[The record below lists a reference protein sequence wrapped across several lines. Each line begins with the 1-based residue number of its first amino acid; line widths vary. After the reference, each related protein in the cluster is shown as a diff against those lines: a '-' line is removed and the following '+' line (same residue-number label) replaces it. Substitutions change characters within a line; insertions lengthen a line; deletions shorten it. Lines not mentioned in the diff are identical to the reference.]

1 MPLRRVGETVL
12 AGIDEAGRGPVVG
25 PLVVAGVATAEP
37 EALAAMG
44 CTDSKLLSPGKREM
58 LDRRIRG
65 HPGVK
70 VEVRMIAAE
79 QLDEERRRR
88 TLNEIE
94 ATRFQDIARSLGAAT
109 VVVDAAEIDAARF
122 GRLIARG
129 LPPGTDVIS
138 EHKADANHPI
148 VGAASIVA
156 KVARD
161 AAITELARRL
171 ERRLDLPLG
180 SGYSSDPLT
189 RAFLLAW
196 HKRFGD
202 WPEGTRRSWATVR
215 DLLAPTPSRL
225 DDF

>member
-1 MPLRRVGETVL
+1 ML

-44 CTDSKLLSPGKREM
+44 CTDSKALSPGKREM

-70 VEVRMIAAE
+70 VEVRVISAS
-79 QLDEERRRR
+79 QLDDERRRL

-94 ATRFQDIARSLGAAT
+94 AVQFRDIARALGART
-109 VVVDAAEIDAARF
+109 IVVDAADVDAARF
-122 GRLIARG
+122 GRLVAKG
-129 LPPGTDVIS
+129 LPAGTDVIS

-196 HKRFGD
+196 HKRHGD
-202 WPEGTRRSWATVR
+202 WPEGTRRSWSTLR
-215 DLLAPTPSRL
+215 DLLAPVPSRL